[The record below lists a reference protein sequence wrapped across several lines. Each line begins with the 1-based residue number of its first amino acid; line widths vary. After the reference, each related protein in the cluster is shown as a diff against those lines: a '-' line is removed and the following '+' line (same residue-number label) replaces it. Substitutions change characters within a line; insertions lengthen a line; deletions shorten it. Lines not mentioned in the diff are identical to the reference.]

1 VLTQQNE
8 TLNSPLAA
16 RLLIMGGAIGSL
28 LFILVLLVE
37 GATRPG
43 YDAWRMAGSALSL
56 SDRGWMQIANFIVGG
71 LLILGFAVGVRQ
83 TLGRGRG
90 AAWGPI
96 LLAIAGMGLIIAG
109 IFVTDPAFG
118 YPPGTP
124 GGPTLHTT
132 WHGALHFFLGGLAF
146 FIGLSAACFVF
157 ARRFASDPHWRG
169 WVALSV
175 TAGVI
180 VLAFLVAYAVVAA
193 SVPGGGSAGF
203 LERISIITGLA
214 WIALFA
220 FRLLSQIRL
229 SDSSGRSAVKREP
242 AEHASSGP
250 AEAVE

>member
-1 VLTQQNE
+1 MLTE
-8 TLNSPLAA
+8 THQTQDSPLTT

-56 SDRGWMQIANFIVGG
+56 GDQGWMQIANFIVGG

-83 TLGRGRG
+83 ILGGGRG

-96 LLAIAGMGLIIAG
+96 LLAVAGVGLILAG

-124 GGPTLHTT
+124 DGPTLHMT

-157 ARRFASDPHWRG
+157 ARRFAGDPHWRG
-169 WVALSV
+169 WAAPSVAV
-175 TAGVI
+175 GVL

-193 SVPGGGSAGF
+193 LVPDGGPAGL
-203 LERISIITGLA
+203 LERVSIIGGLA

-220 FRLLSQIRL
+220 LRLLSQMR
-229 SDSSGRSAVKREP
+229 SSASSARSVVERDP
-242 AEHASSGP
+242 AEHAGSGP
-250 AEAVE
+250 VQGVE